1 MKTNKYLVGLV
12 FGIVGAVWHLFWSVL
27 VWLGWAQGFID
38 FIFRLHFITPP
49 YKITPFD
56 LRTAAMLVTI
66 VFIGPSSDLLLRSC
80 GICFTNNRR

>member
-12 FGIVGAVWHLFWSVL
+12 FGLVGAVWHLFWSVL

-49 YKITPFD
+49 YKINPFD
-56 LRTAAMLVTI
+56 LRTAAMLVTA
-66 VFIGPSSDLLLRSC
+66 VFIIWVIFGF
-80 GICFTNNRR
+80 IAAIVWNIFHKQ